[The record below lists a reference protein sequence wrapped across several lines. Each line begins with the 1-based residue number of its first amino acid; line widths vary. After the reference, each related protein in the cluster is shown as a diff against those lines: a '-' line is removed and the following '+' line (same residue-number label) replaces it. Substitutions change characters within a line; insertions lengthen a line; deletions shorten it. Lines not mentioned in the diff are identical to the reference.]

1 MVYSDY
7 MTGETTVRYYNEDV
21 WEELV
26 DEVTIEEAIEMFGRK
41 QTAPR
46 DLS

>member
-1 MVYSDY
+1 

-26 DEVTIEEAIEMFGRK
+26 DSVTIEEAIDMMSK
-41 QTAPR
+41 
-46 DLS
+46 